1 MILFL
6 HGCHNLYFR
15 RNHVTDVYY
24 FAEIMSPMYIFW
36 WRSWTLKSFRRTFII
51 RRLHRRLICF
61 PSNLHV
67 TGFSSW
73 RITSMIHSFL
83 VCVCVCKF
91 CVSKLC
97 VSKLCCVWASCMWAS
112 CVCVQVLCEQVVV
125 PRLPLCVS
133 KLCVCASSVWASCVW
148 ASCVCK
154 LCVSKYVSKLCVW
167 KFCVSKF
174 CVSKLCVSKLCWR
187 RDDGRTGG
195 RTGCRIKNKNPTQRC
210 GEKHATRRV

>member
-15 RNHVTDVYY
+15 RNHVADVYY

-83 VCVCVCKF
+83 VWFLWWLRQGAIGPIEATPVGVNVDWIELRIYTFELVIRLSKVKQLAFPF
-91 CVSKLC
+91 CTVFQESRCSCGPMRTLRDAFFTGMPCWTVRNSCLSPQPKL
-97 VSKLCCVWASCMWAS
+97 VTSNMLHVWQGNRHVLFLQVWSLWYLVRWNMLC
-112 CVCVQVLCEQVVV
+112 
-125 PRLPLCVS
+125 
-133 KLCVCASSVWASCVW
+133 
-148 ASCVCK
+148 
-154 LCVSKYVSKLCVW
+154 
-167 KFCVSKF
+167 
-174 CVSKLCVSKLCWR
+174 
-187 RDDGRTGG
+187 T
-195 RTGCRIKNKNPTQRC
+195 
-210 GEKHATRRV
+210 